1 MEDKLSLAEGTK
13 LVKLARKSISY
24 KLATNSQYS
33 ETTTNKKLGEQR
45 GVFVTL
51 NSFPDGD
58 LRGCIG
64 LPYPIKPLWPAVAEA
79 AVSAATRDPRFNP
92 VNSGELENISIEISV
107 LTVPVK
113 IKKSE
118 LPEAIK
124 IGEHGLIVRKGGQSG
139 LLLPQVATEYTWNAE
154 TFLEQTC
161 RKAGLF
167 EKAWKQDDCEI
178 EVFSAQIF
186 KETKPE
192 GKITEEKN

>member
-1 MEDKLSLAEGTK
+1 MDNKLSLKEGSK

-33 ETTTNKKLGEQR
+33 ETTTNKKLGEPR

-51 NSFPDGD
+51 NSYPSGN

-64 LPYPIKPLWPAVAEA
+64 LPYPIKSLWPAVAEA
-79 AVSAATRDPRFNP
+79 AVSAAIRDPRFNP
-92 VNSGELENISIEISV
+92 VNSSEMEKISIEISV
-107 LTVPVK
+107 LAVPEK
-113 IKKSE
+113 TKKSG

-124 IGEHGLIVRKGGQSG
+124 IGEHGLIVKRGVQSG
-139 LLLPQVATEYTWNAE
+139 LLLPQVATEFGWSKE

-167 EKAWKQDDCEI
+167 DKAWKQDDCEI
-178 EVFSAQIF
+178 ELFSAQIF
-186 KETKPE
+186 KETEPE
-192 GKITEEKN
+192 GKIIEEKN